1 MDTDG
6 DRVAA
11 RDDGGERG
19 RGAAAG
25 GDAADVPRVQGGAQ
39 DHRRHLE
46 RHHQLQLPAQRAH
59 RLVRPLRRPRLVSS
73 SAGLSYEDQRLI
85 HDVQVQPAR
94 HLASQYSQAAA
105 PGSQRRGGGRL
116 LPPSSPRPD
125 IAPSADRCRNILVL
139 FIFTCKIFLST
150 VPGRRY

>member
-59 RLVRPLRRPRLVSS
+59 RLVRPLRWPRLVSS
-73 SAGLSYEDQRLI
+73 SAGLSDDQRLI
-85 HDVQVQPAR
+85 HAVQVQPAR
-94 HLASQYSQAAA
+94 HLASQYSQAATT
-105 PGSQRRGGGRL
+105 GSQRRGRGRL

>member
-1 MDTDG
+1 MGTDG

-39 DHRRHLE
+39 DHRRHLQ
-46 RHHQLQLPAQRAH
+46 RHHQLQLPAQRAD
-59 RLVRPLRRPRLVSS
+59 RLVRPLRRARLVSS
-73 SAGLSYEDQRLI
+73 SAGLSSEDQRLM
-85 HDVQVQPAR
+85 HAVQVQPAR

-105 PGSQRRGGGRL
+105 PGRQWWGRRRL

-125 IAPSADRCRNILVL
+125 IAPSAHRCRNILVL
-139 FIFTCKIFLST
+139 FNFTCKIFLST

>member
-1 MDTDG
+1 MGTDG

-39 DHRRHLE
+39 DHRRHLQ
-46 RHHQLQLPAQRAH
+46 RHHQLQLPAQRAD
-59 RLVRPLRRPRLVSS
+59 RLVRPLRRARLVSS
-73 SAGLSYEDQRLI
+73 SAGLSCEDQRLM
-85 HDVQVQPAR
+85 HAVQVQPAR

-105 PGSQRRGGGRL
+105 PGSQRWGRRL

-125 IAPSADRCRNILVL
+125 IAPSAHRCRNIRVI
-139 FIFTCKIFLST
+139 FNFTCKIFLST

>member
-1 MDTDG
+1 MGTDG

-39 DHRRHLE
+39 DHRRHLQ
-46 RHHQLQLPAQRAH
+46 RHHQLQLPAQRAD
-59 RLVRPLRRPRLVSS
+59 RLVRPLRRARLVSS
-73 SAGLSYEDQRLI
+73 SAGLSSEDQRLM
-85 HDVQVQPAR
+85 HAVQVQPAR

-105 PGSQRRGGGRL
+105 PGRQRWGRRRL

-125 IAPSADRCRNILVL
+125 IAPSAHRCRDIRVIFN
-139 FIFTCKIFLST
+139 FTCKIFLST

>member
-1 MDTDG
+1 MGTDG

-39 DHRRHLE
+39 DHRRHLQ
-46 RHHQLQLPAQRAH
+46 RHHQLQLPAQRAD
-59 RLVRPLRRPRLVSS
+59 RLVRPLRRARLVSS
-73 SAGLSYEDQRLI
+73 SAGLSSEDQRRM
-85 HDVQVQPAR
+85 HAVQVQPAR

-105 PGSQRRGGGRL
+105 PGRQRWGRGRL

-125 IAPSADRCRNILVL
+125 IAPSAHRCRDIRVIFN
-139 FIFTCKIFLST
+139 FTCKILLST